1 VLKIVYWSFLHVNKH
16 RVAYIC
22 IMDGKFQRELRDIWV
37 LSNNY
42 LLNYSFRL
50 LYCRQLTTTSAQQFS
65 VRLFSIYQ
73 EDHLFSTELLI
84 SCLVCHEWHL
94 PAPYRLLIAVC
105 LLYEQRTIVTQT
117 NLFIIQAVSG
127 VWNIALSAHCQMSR
141 FDHEITCLSFYIPW

>member
-1 VLKIVYWSFLHVNKH
+1 VPI
-16 RVAYIC
+16 
-22 IMDGKFQRELRDIWV
+22 
-37 LSNNY
+37 NNY

-73 EDHLFSTELLI
+73 EGHLFSTELLI
-84 SCLVCHEWHL
+84 SCLVCHELHL
-94 PAPYRLLIAVC
+94 PGPYRLLIAVC

-127 VWNIALSAHCQMSR
+127 V
-141 FDHEITCLSFYIPW
+141 